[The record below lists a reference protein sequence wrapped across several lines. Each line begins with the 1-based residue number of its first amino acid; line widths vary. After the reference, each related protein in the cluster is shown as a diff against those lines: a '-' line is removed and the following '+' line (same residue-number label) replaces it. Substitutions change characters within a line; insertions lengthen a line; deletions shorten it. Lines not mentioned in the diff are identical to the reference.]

1 MRKSMAALFSGAMLL
16 TVVAAA
22 SADVVEKRTT
32 ETTTYKGTVTEVDP
46 LSSTFILR
54 SETPGEPTRYTFT
67 KKTTFVDAAGNTI
80 TTEQLR
86 GSPVTVYS
94 TQEGDRVVVNKV
106 IVTRPAGRVIERKET
121 EERHEIR

>member
-1 MRKSMAALFSGAMLL
+1 MRKYMAALFSGARLL
-16 TVVAAA
+16 AVAAA
-22 SADVVEKRTT
+22 ARADVVEKRTT

-46 LSSTFILR
+46 SSSTFILR

-67 KKTTFVDAAGNTI
+67 KKTTFVDSAGNTI

-86 GSPVTVYS
+86 GNPVTIYS
-94 TQEGDRVVVNKV
+94 AQEGDHVVVSKV
-106 IVTRPAGRVIERKET
+106 IVSRPAGKVIERKET

>member
-1 MRKSMAALFSGAMLL
+1 MRKYMAALFSGALL
-16 TVVAAA
+16 LAVAAAA

-46 LSSTFILR
+46 SSSTIILR

-67 KKTTFVDAAGNTI
+67 KRTTFVDAAGNTI

-86 GSPVTVYS
+86 GNPVTVFS
-94 TQEGDRVVVNKV
+94 TQEGDRLVVNKV
-106 IVTRPAGRVIERKET
+106 IVERPASRVIERKET